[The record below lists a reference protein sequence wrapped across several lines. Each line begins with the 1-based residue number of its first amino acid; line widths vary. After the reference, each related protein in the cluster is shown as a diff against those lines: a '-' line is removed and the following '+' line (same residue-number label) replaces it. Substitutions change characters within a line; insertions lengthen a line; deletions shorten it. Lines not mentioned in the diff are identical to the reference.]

1 MTTLYIVRHGETDLN
16 REGRFCGST
25 NMPLN
30 ERGLAQAETLREP
43 MSKIALDR
51 IYSSPLDRAV
61 KTAECIRGGRDIEI
75 ITEDGLSEIDCGKW
89 ETLRHDEIEARWP
102 GGIELWETKPD
113 TLRMEGGETF
123 AGVQARVSRALLDI
137 VHRERGNK
145 VAIACHL
152 MTIQMIMLTIM
163 QAPIRDIWKV
173 VPTATNTSI
182 TTIEIEDNGD
192 FRVVRWSDDRHLP
205 AHLKDANQKVAKMD
219 NALVDSK
226 YNVANVEGKHHFDG
240 FAKNF

>member
-16 REGRFCGST
+16 RQGRFCGST
-25 NMPLN
+25 DQVLN

-51 IYSSPLDRAV
+51 IYSSPLKRAV

-75 ITEDGLSEIDCGKW
+75 VTADGLSEIDCGEW
-89 ETLRHDEIEARWP
+89 ETLRRDEIEKRWP
-102 GGIELWETKPD
+102 GGIGLWETAPD
-113 TLRMEGGETF
+113 LLRMEGGETF
-123 AGVQARVSRALLDI
+123 EDVQKRVSRALTDI
-137 VHRERGNK
+137 VHRERGHR

-152 MTIQMIMLTIM
+152 MTIQMIMLTVM

-192 FRVVRWSDDRHLP
+192 FRVVRWSDDSHLP
-205 AHLKDANQKVAKMD
+205 ASLKDANQKVANMD
-219 NALVDSK
+219 GVLNSSQ
-226 YNVANVEGKHHFDG
+226 YNITDVESKHHFAG
-240 FAKNF
+240 FSVK